1 MSTWSPNQY
10 PHQELTG
17 RIIGAF
23 YDVYNELGHGFVESV
38 YERALADALSARHLQ
53 VDQQTRISVWLH
65 GRKIGYFRADLVVAD
80 AVILELKARPN
91 LERQHEAQLLN
102 LLRATRFE
110 VGLLLNFGPQP
121 QLKRLIFS
129 NKRKQDA
136 DLR

>member
-1 MSTWSPNQY
+1 MS
-10 PHQELTG
+10 G
-17 RIIGAF
+17 RWQIP
-23 YDVYNELGHGFVESV
+23 
-38 YERALADALSARHLQ
+38 SAPVTSRWISKQ
-53 VDQQTRISVWLH
+53 GISVWLH

-91 LERQHEAQLLN
+91 LERQHEAQLLD

-129 NKRKQDA
+129 NKRKQGP
-136 DLR
+136 